1 MNSNVSRWFLM
12 ATSEGSCFSSDL
24 DRKQKTQLLALMVA
38 VAVTITQLA
47 GDKVVVP
54 VLTAANKLCA
64 R

>member
-1 MNSNVSRWFLM
+1 M